1 MNTKET
7 TLIKLDSPELEV
19 IEKSRANQIK
29 ATFEPMVLMLAKFE
43 DAYNEIIEMAKKEI
57 TVEVIAKAKRVR
69 LDIGKVRIETGKLK
83 DKQKEYIKLEDRA
96 IMGTHNV
103 LVWAVKEKEDKLKEI
118 ELTFETQEKERLEK
132 LQGYRAEMLRPYVED
147 AFERDLSKFADDEF
161 EALYSIKKKEH
172 DEALEA
178 ERIAEEARVAK
189 EKAAAIAKVKLEAEN
204 KKLKEEAE
212 KREEEIAKQ
221 TAEREAK
228 EAKEKALRD
237 AERAKEDKIRADK
250 EAKDALVAKEAKAV
264 ADAKEAKYQA
274 ELQAQRDKA
283 GALKKAEEAK
293 RKKLEQELESRKQAE
308 LKIQQEA
315 DAKIQL
321 ELGKNDE
328 DKLQDLISDLN
339 SLKGK
344 YEFESD
350 NSKQMYINVEALID
364 KVVAYIEK

>member
-7 TLIKLDSPELEV
+7 ALVKLDAPELEG

-29 ATFEPMVLMLAKFE
+29 KTFEPMVLMLAEFE
-43 DAYNEIIEMAKKEI
+43 AAYNEVIEMAEKEI

-69 LDIGKVRIETGKLK
+69 LDIGQVRIKTGKLK

-132 LQGYRAEMLRPYVED
+132 LQSDRAEKISLYVED
-147 AFERDLSKFADDEF
+147 AFERDYTSFKEDEF
-161 EALYSIKKKEH
+161 EALLNIKKKEH
-172 DEALEA
+172 DDAIEA

-189 EKAAAIAKVKLEAEN
+189 EKADAIAKAKLEAEN
-204 KKLKEEAE
+204 KKLKAEAD
-212 KREEEIAKQ
+212 KREKEIAKQ

-237 AERAKEDKIRADK
+237 AEKAKEEKIRADK
-250 EAKDALVAKEAKAV
+250 EAKEALAAKEAKRV
-264 ADAKEAKYQA
+264 ADAKESKLQA
-274 ELQAQRDKA
+274 ELKAERDKIA
-283 GALKKAEEAK
+283 ELKKAEEA
-293 RKKLEQELESRKQAE
+293 RLKKVELELESKKLAE
-308 LKIQQEA
+308 LKIKQEA
-315 DAKIQL
+315 EIKIQMEL
-321 ELGKNDE
+321 EKNDE